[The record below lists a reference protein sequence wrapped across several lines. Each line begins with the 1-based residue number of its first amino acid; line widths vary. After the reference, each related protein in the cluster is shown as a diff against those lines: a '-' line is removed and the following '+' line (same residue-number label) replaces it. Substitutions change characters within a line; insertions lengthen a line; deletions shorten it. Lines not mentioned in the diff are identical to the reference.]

1 LLKKREKYNKIEM
14 QEIETSK
21 NLDRLAYEFYNDPKK
36 YYVIMRANNIMFYF
50 DKLENNIIL
59 IPETEPKE

>member
-1 LLKKREKYNKIEM
+1 M